1 MKELRDV
8 IVTWVDQRIEDML
21 SAPRMW
27 GSDEAIE
34 LQMLLLLELRAL
46 ALRPEEITADP
57 RRILDAYAAYLA
69 KTYPKTPNR
78 PLCQIIETDHS
89 GLRLA
94 AELRK
99 FKNQLV
105 SLDLDTVK
113 KPAINEALG
122 AKPTKSHS
130 TKNVVRNNPWA
141 KVDAIAHT
149 LTVPPRMG
157 MAPSVRGG
165 PL

>member
-8 IVTWVDQRIEDML
+8 IVTWVDQRMDDML

-46 ALRPEEITADP
+46 ALRPEELTADP

-69 KTYPKTPNR
+69 KTYRKTSNR
-78 PLCQIIETDHS
+78 PLSQIIETDHL

-99 FKNQLV
+99 FKDQMV
-105 SLDLDTVK
+105 SVDTV
-113 KPAINEALG
+113 E
-122 AKPTKSHS
+122 KPTSNQVKEAKSSKSHS

-141 KVDAIAHT
+141 KFDAIAHT
-149 LTVPPRMG
+149 LTLPPR

-165 PL
+165 LL

>member
-8 IVTWVDQRIEDML
+8 IVTWVDQRMEDML

-27 GSDEAIE
+27 GSDEAVE

-46 ALRPEEITADP
+46 ALWPEELTADP

-78 PLCQIIETDHS
+78 PLHQIIEADHL

-99 FKNQLV
+99 FKNQMV
-105 SLDLDTVK
+105 SLDKVK
-113 KPAINEALG
+113 KSASNQVIAATPS
-122 AKPTKSHS
+122 KSHS
-130 TKNVVRNNPWA
+130 PKNVVHKNPWA
-141 KVDAIAHT
+141 KFDAIAQT
-149 LTVPPRMG
+149 LIVPPRMT
-157 MAPSVRGG
+157 PSVRGG
-165 PL
+165 LS